1 MLAAGMKMRAQD
13 QRVLLKAC
21 NEDASSQ
28 APQLAQLKSEFYC
41 TRIVYLV
48 SKVYVL
54 AVRTKMRTLDR
65 RVLLEACV
73 ENATSKL
80 LQLAQ
85 VKFETAPDIKAIPV
99 HNSASLSRDMEDLKQ
114 PDIWLE
120 SYADSLQ
127 VCNFSHAAASAHL
140 APQQ

>member
-1 MLAAGMKMRAQD
+1 M
-13 QRVLLKAC
+13 
-21 NEDASSQ
+21 
-28 APQLAQLKSEFYC
+28 
-41 TRIVYLV
+41 
-48 SKVYVL
+48 L
-54 AVRTKMRTLDR
+54 AVRTKMRTLDQ

-85 VKFETAPDIKAIPV
+85 VKFETAPDIKALPV
-99 HNSASLSRDMEDLKQ
+99 HNSASLSRDVEDLKQ

-127 VCNFSHAAASAHL
+127 VCHFSQAAASANL
-140 APQQ
+140 LPQQ

>member
-1 MLAAGMKMRAQD
+1 
-13 QRVLLKAC
+13 
-21 NEDASSQ
+21 
-28 APQLAQLKSEFYC
+28 
-41 TRIVYLV
+41 
-48 SKVYVL
+48 
-54 AVRTKMRTLDR
+54 MRTLDQ

-85 VKFETAPDIKAIPV
+85 VKFETAPDIKALPV
-99 HNSASLSRDMEDLKQ
+99 HNSASLSRNVEDLKQ

-127 VCNFSHAAASAHL
+127 VSNFSQAAASANFASQQKTSCSCVVDCCHAARSRFAVYLGDVYEDVSAVIRKASSLANGIMLYHL
-140 APQQ
+140 LKHNTSLWC